1 MPGDG
6 IEINDNENI
15 GLFWSKNKRQA
26 PQIVEDEFNEEG
38 VLEENGDTFEG
49 TVYNDGPEECEEELI
64 PEEPVRKER
73 PKKDSQ
79 YSKDN
84 SPKFSVTAKIG
95 SIDKDFLTDIEDAF
109 GINTSQALVKCIEFY
124 REANGDGIRND
135 AKKIRRIR
143 NKQ

>member
-1 MPGDG
+1 MMSFGG
-6 IEINDNENI
+6 NNDISSIFSHPLHPERNQE
-15 GLFWSKNKRQA
+15 REEER
-26 PQIVEDEFNEEG
+26 PEEEF
-38 VLEENGDTFEG
+38 VLEKTGDSVEG
-49 TVYNDGPEECEEELI
+49 PVYEGDPAEREEELI
-64 PEEPVRKER
+64 PEEPVKKER
-73 PKKDSQ
+73 PKKDTQ
-79 YSKDN
+79 ESKDN

-95 SIDKDFLTDIEDAF
+95 YIDKDFLTDIEDAF